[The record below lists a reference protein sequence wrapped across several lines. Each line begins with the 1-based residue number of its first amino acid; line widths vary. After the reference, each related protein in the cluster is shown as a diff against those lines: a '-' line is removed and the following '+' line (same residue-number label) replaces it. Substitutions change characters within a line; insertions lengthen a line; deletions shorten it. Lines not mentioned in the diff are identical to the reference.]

1 MGETSGDIAVR
12 FIDIRSGE
20 IIGDVRLPITQL
32 PQTFHD
38 SHTTFSI
45 ASQNW
50 QVVEADPMTAEE
62 FTQTGHLQLKVSKV
76 TMMSPSDI
84 KYSLPTLCDP
94 IPIPDETSG
103 RGDKNIFEIHWDLWR
118 QREWISVDFLPE
130 IDHELSAIEDIFE
143 NHMLDA
149 GVYEN
154 LHVRTL
160 IQNPIKQRISL
171 QQVLEYF
178 PPILEQFDGIAYLS
192 EDKLI
197 DGGFAFKVEGGIIYG
212 IEQGDKV
219 YTLAVVPQQDW
230 ASMSTQ
236 NINAMIQLM
245 NIHHL
250 FFIDWINVQ
259 RIEGS
264 LTELQ
269 GYFDLFNLRGV
280 HKY

>member
-12 FIDIRSGE
+12 FIDISSGE
-20 IIGDVRLPITQL
+20 IIGDVRLPISRL

-38 SHTTFSI
+38 FYTTLAI
-45 ASQNW
+45 GNENW
-50 QVVEADPMTAEE
+50 QVVEADPMTADE

-94 IPIPDETSG
+94 IPIPDETSR

-118 QREWISVDFLPE
+118 QREWISIDFLPE
-130 IDHELSAIEDIFE
+130 IDHELSAIENIFE

-160 IQNPIKQRISL
+160 IPNPIQQAISL
-171 QQVLEYF
+171 QQVLDYF
-178 PPILEQFDGIAYLS
+178 PAILEQFDGIAYLS

-197 DGGFAFKVEGGIIYG
+197 RGGFAFKIEGGIIYG
-212 IEQGDKV
+212 IHEGDNV
-219 YTLAVVPQQDW
+219 HTLAVIPQQDW
-230 ASMSTQ
+230 ASMSSR
-236 NINAMIQLM
+236 NIGAMIDLM
-245 NIHHL
+245 NTHQL
-250 FFIDWINVQ
+250 FFVDWINI
-259 RIEGS
+259 RKIEGIQAN
-264 LTELQ
+264 LK
-269 GYFDLFNLRGV
+269 GYFDLF
-280 HKY
+280 K